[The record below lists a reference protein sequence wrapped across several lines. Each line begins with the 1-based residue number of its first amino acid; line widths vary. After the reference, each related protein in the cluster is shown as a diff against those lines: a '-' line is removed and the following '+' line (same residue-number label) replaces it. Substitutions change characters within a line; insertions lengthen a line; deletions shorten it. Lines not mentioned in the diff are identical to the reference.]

1 MFLRV
6 FERFLRVQV
15 FNGFK
20 GGKNVVT
27 MDTKVTC
34 VCVWFLVDC
43 GFKKLTESVK
53 NIRRFKTLVELIN
66 YNPI

>member
-1 MFLRV
+1 
-6 FERFLRVQV
+6 
-15 FNGFK
+15 
-20 GGKNVVT
+20 